1 MRKIELSDL
10 KNILEYE
17 KLRNDFRKKIID
29 LKRNRRLKVGDK
41 ITLTFENRQTV
52 TFQIEEM
59 MRIERIV
66 DDEKIKSEIEAYNEL
81 IPGENELS
89 ATLFVEVVEQDQ
101 IKPVLDSLVGLN
113 RDSLFLEIGDRKIPA
128 VFEEGHATDDRIS
141 AVQYVK
147 FKLSPADMDA
157 FRKSSMNIRMI
168 ANHINYKATSDF
180 PEEMRKSLL
189 DDFTKGNAAN
199 VWNLNLPVDE

>member
-1 MRKIELSDL
+1 MKKIEFSDL
-10 KNILEYE
+10 KNILDYE
-17 KLRNDFRKKIID
+17 KVRNDFRNKIIGM
-29 LKRNRRLKVGDK
+29 KKSRRLNVGNR
-41 ITLTFENRQTV
+41 ITLTFENRFTV

-59 MRIERIV
+59 IRIERIV
-66 DDEKIKSEIEAYNEL
+66 DDEKIKSEIDSYNEL

-89 ATLFVEVVEQDQ
+89 ATLFVEVDEKDQ

-113 RDSLFLEIGDRKIPA
+113 KDCLFLEVGKRMIPA

-147 FKLSPADMDA
+147 FKLSPTDVKEFSNPLVPVRIVVDH
-157 FRKSSMNIRMI
+157 
-168 ANHINYKATSDF
+168 ANYNATANL

-189 DDFTKGNAAN
+189 QDFTMGTTVN
-199 VWNLNLPVDE
+199 VWNLILTVHE

>member
-10 KNILEYE
+10 KNILDYE
-17 KLRNDFRKKIID
+17 KVRNEFRKKIID

-59 MRIERIV
+59 LRIERIV
-66 DDEKIKSEIEAYNEL
+66 DEEKIKSEIESYNEL

-113 RDSLFLEIGDRKIPA
+113 RDSVFLEIGEEKIPA
-128 VFEEGHATDDRIS
+128 IFEEGHATDDRIS
-141 AVQYVK
+141 AVQYIK
-147 FKLSPADMDA
+147 FKLSASEVQKFVQSSANARVIIRHPHYNAMADL
-157 FRKSSMNIRMI
+157 
-168 ANHINYKATSDF
+168 

-189 DDFTKGNAAN
+189 YDFIHGYSLN
-199 VWNLNLPVDE
+199 VWNWLHVV